1 MKEEMKRKNLKK
13 KEEQKKEKWDEELLS
28 KIFGGQSGLREASQL
43 ELKRIRI
50 NHYDD
55 YKGGNTEL
63 KAFFVKQTSG
73 VIWNLFWRE
82 AIKSSI
88 KLGKW
93 IRVFA
98 IANRVLGS
106 IEQTLDL
113 IRHLKDIELICEE
126 VKLKWLHN
134 QYSVGYQWLLKD

>member
-1 MKEEMKRKNLKK
+1 MKEEMKRKNLK
-13 KEEQKKEKWDEELLS
+13 KKEKWDEELLS

-43 ELKRIRI
+43 ELKNLWI

-63 KAFFVKQTSG
+63 KTFFVKQTSG

-88 KLGKW
+88 KLGER

-98 IANRVLGS
+98 TANRVLRA
-106 IEQTLDL
+106 LNK
-113 IRHLKDIELICEE
+113 H
-126 VKLKWLHN
+126 
-134 QYSVGYQWLLKD
+134 